1 MQQETLGLLEWQRL
15 GHHLATFAATKMGA
29 IAARQ
34 LPIPQQREET
44 EALLTQTSEAV
55 HLTMTLPQGIPFQG
69 IQDIAMAVVR
79 AGKQGLLAA
88 EELLAIA
95 QTLAATRTLRR
106 VLDQASGCPQL
117 QALIGTVRTYPEL
130 EQGIYHCIDDSGTVL
145 DRASE
150 KLGAVRQHLRLQRER
165 ALELLQGILRRHGSA
180 LQDLVILQRSDR
192 YVLSVKAPQKDQVP
206 GVVHDVSSSG
216 MTLFV
221 EPTAV
226 VSLNNQMRQLAR
238 QEAAEV
244 ERILRQL
251 SGDVAAV
258 WEDLRHLLEVVTV
271 LDLASARARYGLW
284 LRASP
289 PNFSAAD
296 ETITLRQLRHPL
308 LVWQE
313 VYEQGQ
319 SVVPIDVAIAPTI
332 RAVVITGP
340 NTGGKTATLK
350 TLGLAVLMAKAGL
363 WVPAREP
370 VCLPYVDGVYADI
383 GDEQSLQQ
391 NLSTFSG
398 HIRRIGRILAVA
410 GPNSLVLLD
419 EVGAGTDPTE
429 GTALAIALLRHLS
442 TSCRLTVATTHFGE
456 LKALKY
462 QYPGFENASV
472 EFDDATLSPTYHLLW
487 GIPGRSN
494 ALAIAQRLGFP
505 PEILDLAQQQLGSGS
520 QELNQVISELEHQRR
535 QQQAKTTHLSQL
547 LTTAEHLHREMQQR
561 YDQLRQHSQELRQR
575 QEQEVHQ
582 QVRHAKREI
591 GRLIR
596 RLQAGEPTPQQVHE
610 AEQRLEQ
617 IEARHLPPPPPPPEC
632 TFLPKPGDRVQVTA
646 LGKVALVLTPPNGSG
661 ELSLK
666 LGAMKMIVPLSAIA
680 PPPS

>member
-15 GHHLATFAATKMGA
+15 GQHLATFATTKMGA

-34 LPIPQQREET
+34 LAIPQRRQDT
-44 EALLTQTSEAV
+44 ELLLGQTSEAV
-55 HLTMTLPQGIPFQG
+55 HLTTTLPQGMPFQG
-69 IQDIAMAVVR
+69 IQDISMAVVR
-79 AGKQGLLAA
+79 AGKQGVLAA

-117 QALIGTVRTYPEL
+117 QSLIGTVRTYPEL
-130 EQGIYHCIDDSGTVL
+130 EQGIYHCIDDSGAVL

-150 KLGAVRQHLRLQRER
+150 KLGSIRQQLRQQRER
-165 ALELLQGILRRHGSA
+165 MMELLQSLIRRHSSA
-180 LQDLVILQRSDR
+180 LQDQVILQRGDR

-206 GVVHDVSSSG
+206 GVVHDASSSG

-221 EPTAV
+221 EPTAA
-226 VSLNNQMRQLAR
+226 VSLNNQMRQLVR
-238 QEAAEV
+238 QETAEL

-251 SGDVAAV
+251 SAEVAAV
-258 WEDLRHLLEVVTV
+258 WEDLQHLLETVTI
-271 LDLASARARYGLW
+271 LDLAAARARYGLW
-284 LRASP
+284 LRASA
-289 PNFSAAD
+289 PNFAVV
-296 ETITLRQLRHPL
+296 EQTITLRQLRHPL
-308 LVWQE
+308 LVWQQCH
-313 VYEQGQ
+313 EQGQ
-319 SVVPIDVAIAPTI
+319 TVIPIDVTIAPTTQV
-332 RAVVITGP
+332 VVITGP

-363 WVPAREP
+363 WVPAQDP
-370 VCLPYVDGVYADI
+370 VWLPYVDGVYADI

-410 GPNSLVLLD
+410 GADSLVLLD

-442 TSCRLTVATTHFGE
+442 HTCRLTVATTHFGE

-505 PEILDLAQQQLGSGS
+505 EAILDQAQHHLGSGS
-520 QELNQVISELEHQRR
+520 QELNYVIGELEQQRR
-535 QQQAKTTHLSQL
+535 QQQEKTIHLSEL
-547 LTTAEHLHREMQQR
+547 LTDAERLHGEIQRR
-561 YDQLRQHSQELRQR
+561 YDQLRCHAQELRQR

-582 QVRHAKREI
+582 QIHHAKREI

-596 RLQAGEPTPQQVHE
+596 RLQAGEPAPQEVQK

-617 IEARHLPPPPPPPEC
+617 IEAHHLPPPPPTP
-632 TFLPKPGDRVQVTA
+632 TFLPKAGDRVHVTA
-646 LGKVALVLTPPNGSG
+646 LGKVALVLTPPNGNG
-661 ELSLK
+661 ELSVK
-666 LGAMKMIVPLSAIA
+666 LGSMKMTVPLSAIA
-680 PPPS
+680 PAPQ